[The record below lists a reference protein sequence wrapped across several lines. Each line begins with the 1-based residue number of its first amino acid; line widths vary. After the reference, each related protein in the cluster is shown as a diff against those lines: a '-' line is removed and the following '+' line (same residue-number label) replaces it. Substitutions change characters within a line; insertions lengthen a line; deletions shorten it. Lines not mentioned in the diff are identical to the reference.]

1 MKTLMALLLV
11 LSMPLNSFA
20 ECTVP
25 VKLLEEGATA
35 PCRGFLFTPEKE
47 LQVRML
53 KKEYDL
59 LGAETQNLNL
69 MVDKYKKK
77 DIEFNK
83 IIELESQKTEL
94 WKTRAEDV
102 TLKYVT
108 VEESRT
114 KRDFVFILM
123 GMGLTVL
130 GAWAA
135 GQVSR

>member
-1 MKTLMALLLV
+1 MALLLV

-59 LGAETQNLNL
+59 LDAETQNLNL
-69 MVDKYKKK
+69 MVDKYQKK

-83 IIELESQKTEL
+83 IIELEAQKTEL
-94 WKTRAEDV
+94 WKTKAEDI

-114 KRDFVFILM
+114 KRDLAFILT
-123 GMGLTVL
+123 GVALTVL
-130 GAWAA
+130 A
-135 GQVSR
+135 GYAIGQAGK